1 MIFFESAHSELIR
14 FRINYFILLFLACL
28 FLSLPLLSLG
38 LFMEDHW
45 NSREDTR
52 NLETRYHLLEISMG
66 LTLEKKELFDT
77 IEKQLVHFHN
87 EFSSQKEFS
96 LRELLART
104 APLQKQGLAEPA
116 KNQPGLHRS
125 RYELKFLIPLA
136 LKMKTLVKDQL
147 PFILGPIWNRLAVY
161 HITPKNWTL
170 LGGVGHVTSLYGNR
184 RNPIEPGTEFHSGI
198 DFAYTEGTPII
209 ATAPG
214 YVIRAVEKVE
224 SGYGKYVRI
233 HHGFG
238 FTSLYAHC
246 KELKVKEGDFVERGQ
261 VIASIGR
268 TGRTTGD
275 HLHYEIQLGLDK
287 ALNPIPFVKLK

>member
-1 MIFFESAHSELIR
+1 MIFFESAHSEPIR

-28 FLSLPLLSLG
+28 LLSLPLLSLG
-38 LFMEDHW
+38 LFMEERW
-45 NSREDTR
+45 NSREDTHK
-52 NLETRYHLLEISMG
+52 LETRSHLLEISMG
-66 LTLEKKELFDT
+66 LTLEKKELFDKM
-77 IEKQLVHFHN
+77 EKQLVHFHN

-104 APLQKQGLAEPA
+104 APLQKQNFATFA
-116 KNQPGLHRS
+116 KNEPGLHRS
-125 RYELKFLIPLA
+125 RYELKFLTPLGS
-136 LKMKTLVKDQL
+136 KMKTLVKNQL
-147 PFILGPIWNRLAVY
+147 PFILDPIRNRLAIY
-161 HITPKNWTL
+161 HITPKSWTL
-170 LGGVGHVTSLYGNR
+170 LGGVGRVTSRYGNR
-184 RNPIEPGTEFHSGI
+184 KNPIEPGTEFHSGI

-238 FTSLYAHC
+238 FTTLYAHC

-261 VIASIGR
+261 VIASIGH

-287 ALNPIPFVKLK
+287 ALNPLPYIKLK